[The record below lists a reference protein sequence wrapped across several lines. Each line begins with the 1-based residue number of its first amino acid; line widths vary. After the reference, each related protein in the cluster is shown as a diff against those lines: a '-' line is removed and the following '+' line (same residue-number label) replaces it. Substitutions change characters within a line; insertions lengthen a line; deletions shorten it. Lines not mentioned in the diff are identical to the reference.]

1 MENKAACMSLLIKCP
16 VYEFFFFP
24 SIAQIV
30 DELLYRF
37 YLFIYFLI
45 QAYRI
50 QVLIN

>member
-1 MENKAACMSLLIKCP
+1 MN
-16 VYEFFFFP
+16 FFFFP

>member
-1 MENKAACMSLLIKCP
+1 MSLLIKCP
-16 VYEFFFFP
+16 VYDFDFFFFFS